1 MKKNNKKTF
10 LKVDYDLLSSTELHS
25 TQKLFIAYIIGWQRN
40 EKVCRETNKNLA
52 NKFGMKYSGIRTL
65 IRNLNKYDFFESIS
79 YDYNESNN
87 TSGHEMKVDETK
99 LKSFLDLVSVSK
111 TDVKIPN
118 ESEDETRVCIDES
131 EDETSVRI
139 EESEDEI
146 TMCQT
151 KISGNNKIDLTEAYD
166 IEIDSTNDMT
176 SNTSVMEEYYLTSG
190 DNHNYRKAKVLFDD
204 GDYVIGDVIEINT
217 NNKIKYIELATF
229 ESFVK
234 KYQAKKE
241 E

>member
-1 MKKNNKKTF
+1 MKNTF
-10 LKVDYDLLSSTELHS
+10 LQVDYDLLSSTELHS

-40 EKVCRETNKNLA
+40 KRVCRETNKNLA

-65 IRNLNKYDFFESIS
+65 IRTLNKYDFFESIS
-79 YDYNESNN
+79 FDYNESNN
-87 TSGHEMKVDETK
+87 TSGHELKVDETK
-99 LKSFLDLVSVSK
+99 LKSFLDLVCVSK

-131 EDETSVRI
+131 EDE
-139 EESEDEI
+139 I

-151 KISGNNKIDLTEAYD
+151 KISSNNKIDLTETYD
-166 IEIDSTNDMT
+166 IEIDSTKDTT
-176 SNTSVMEEYYLTSG
+176 SNTTIMEEYYIANV
-190 DNHNYRKAKVLFDD
+190 DNHNYRKAKVFFDD

-217 NNKIKYIELATF
+217 NNKIKYIEVATF

-234 KYQAKKE
+234 KYKAKKE